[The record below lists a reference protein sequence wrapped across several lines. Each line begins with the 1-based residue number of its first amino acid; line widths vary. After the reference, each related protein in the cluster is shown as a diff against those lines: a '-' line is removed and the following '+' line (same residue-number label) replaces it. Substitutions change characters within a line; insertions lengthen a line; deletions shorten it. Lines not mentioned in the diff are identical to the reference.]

1 MQKDLKIGLFVGLV
15 ITISALIWLATRP
28 SLSPIARMSHAPN
41 PEPLQESSVSPN
53 ELPANEVNT
62 DENQPSATSAQPEM
76 QDTTQYEQAEKIKPV
91 KFHIVLKNQTLS
103 SISLKYYGSVGNW
116 QKILDYNQNT
126 IKDPNKLIPGTKLII
141 PD

>member
-15 ITISALIWLATRP
+15 ITISALVWLATRP
-28 SLSPIARMSHAPN
+28 SLSPIARMSHIPN

-53 ELPANEVNT
+53 ELPAVDTNV
-62 DENQPSATSAQPEM
+62 DETQPPAADPKPLSPDSS
-76 QDTTQYEQAEKIKPV
+76 QYEQAVKIKAQ

-103 SISLKYYGSVGNW
+103 SISQKYYGSAGDW
-116 QKILDYNQNT
+116 KKILDYNQNT
-126 IKDPNKLIPGTKLII
+126 IKDPDKLIPGTKLII